1 MGKLKCPSLDEWIK
15 KMWCIYAME
24 FYSTIKINEI
34 LSFSTTWMDFEGIM
48 PSEISQTEKDKY
60 HMILLI
66 WYEYKSIKTKQM
78 NKQNKTKTNSQIQ
91 RTYEWLQEGR
101 GIGRWAKAEEGQL

>member
-1 MGKLKCPSLDEWIK
+1 
-15 KMWCIYAME
+15 ME

-66 WYEYKSIKTKQM
+66 WYEYKSIKTKQLNSKINNPIRKWANDM
-78 NKQNKTKTNSQIQ
+78 KTFLQ
-91 RTYEWLQEGR
+91 RGYTDG
-101 GIGRWAKAEEGQL
+101 K